1 MLSGKHIFAVFLDR
15 NMTLAMREKKEFMPT
30 FGALQAMDEIY
41 LSSNRLVFAVDT
53 YSCQYDPC
61 SWSKSWRVMEMLTMK
76 GKKQDDKKRGG
87 GRKWPYETAVSCLKG
102 QQRSRQFKKK
112 KYGLSIRLLEISD
125 SWVSHCNIYH
135 INQRDRSWMEEK
147 EKYGLME
154 GETWGWNWD
163 PVSC

>member
-87 GRKWPYETAVSCLKG
+87 GENGLMKQLWVDLKD
-102 QQRSRQFKKK
+102 SSEVDNLKKK
-112 KYGLSIRLLEISD
+112 IWS
-125 SWVSHCNIYH
+125 VH
-135 INQRDRSWMEEK
+135 
-147 EKYGLME
+147 
-154 GETWGWNWD
+154 
-163 PVSC
+163 

>member
-15 NMTLAMREKKEFMPT
+15 NMTLAMGGKKDFMPT

-76 GKKQDDKKRGG
+76 GKKQDDKKGAG
-87 GRKWPYETAVSCLKG
+87 ENGLMKQLWVVLKD
-102 QQRSRQFKKK
+102 SSEVDNLKKK
-112 KYGLSIRLLEISD
+112 NTVCPLD
-125 SWVSHCNIYH
+125 SW
-135 INQRDRSWMEEK
+135 
-147 EKYGLME
+147 KYLTHE
-154 GETWGWNWD
+154 SPT
-163 PVSC
+163 VTFTT